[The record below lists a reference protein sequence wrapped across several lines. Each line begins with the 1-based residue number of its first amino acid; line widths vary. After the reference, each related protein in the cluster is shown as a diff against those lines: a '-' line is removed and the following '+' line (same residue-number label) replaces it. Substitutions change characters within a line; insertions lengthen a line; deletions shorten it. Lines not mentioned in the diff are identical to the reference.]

1 MAASAFLELNVSLI
15 NAQGGQAGPPPLGQG
30 WTPPDNYSSALVT
43 LAASDGTQLVIPT
56 GSKLLILYL
65 DTAKNLFLKDSEI
78 ADGIPLAAT
87 TLPIGLPLVLPLGDD
102 PEVWIANGE
111 ASIQYVRQWTL

>member
-15 NAQGGQAGPPPLGQG
+15 NSAGGQTGPPPLGQG
-30 WTPPDNYSSALVT
+30 WTPPANFSSALVT
-43 LAASDGTQLVIPT
+43 LAASDDTQLAIPT

-65 DTAKNLFLKDSEI
+65 DTAKNLFLKAAEAD
-78 ADGIPLAAT
+78 DGIPLAAT
-87 TLPIGLPLVLPLGDD
+87 TLPLALPLVLPLGDD
-102 PEVWIANGE
+102 AEVWIANGE